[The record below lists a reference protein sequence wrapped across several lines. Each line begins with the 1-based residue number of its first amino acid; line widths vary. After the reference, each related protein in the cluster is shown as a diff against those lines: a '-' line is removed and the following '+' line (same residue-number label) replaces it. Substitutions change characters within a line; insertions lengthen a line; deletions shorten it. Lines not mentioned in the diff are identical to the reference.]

1 MKKWLWI
8 VCCLLCFKTISLA
21 QMQDTSKLS
30 VNARKKLY
38 SGPRRAAILSAVLPG
53 LGQAY
58 NKKYWKIPIVYG
70 ALGGLGYFFIK
81 NQTEY
86 KYYQTN
92 LKAENDGDNATVNG
106 TGYTSD
112 QLLTLKTTYR
122 KRRDLF
128 GFGLGLT
135 YILNIVDANIDAH
148 LKTFDISDDLSLKIS
163 PKMDVIT
170 MQQQTIF
177 TSGISFKLTFK

>member
-1 MKKWLWI
+1 M
-8 VCCLLCFKTISLA
+8 CCLFCFKISVLA
-21 QMQDTSKLS
+21 QVQDTSKLS
-30 VNARKKLY
+30 AAAKKKLY
-38 SGPRRAAILSAVLPG
+38 SRPRRAAILSAVLPG

-70 ALGGLGYFFIK
+70 ALGGLGYFFLK
-81 NQTEY
+81 NQTDY

-92 LKAENDGDNATVNG
+92 LKAENDGDNATANV
-106 TGYTSD
+106 TGYSSD

-148 LKTFDISDDLSLKIS
+148 LKTFDVGDDLSLKIS
-163 PKMDVIT
+163 PKMDVMT
-170 MQQQTIF
+170 FQEHTFF
-177 TSGISFKLTFK
+177 TSGISLKLTFK